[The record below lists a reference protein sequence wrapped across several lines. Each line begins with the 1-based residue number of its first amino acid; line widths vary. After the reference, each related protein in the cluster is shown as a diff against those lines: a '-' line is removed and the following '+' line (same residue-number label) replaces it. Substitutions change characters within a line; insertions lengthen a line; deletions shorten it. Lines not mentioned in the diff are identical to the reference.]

1 MSLLIDQH
9 HFEEA
14 ANLGL
19 HSLTGKPADAFIYY
33 LAALAYA
40 ERARYETDTAENS
53 LKRVD
58 EYSDRSVSIDPNNQ
72 LNRFN
77 IAWVLEYAGDVNP
90 SSRCKYYADSKEL
103 LDDASNKLSAN
114 VNLKN
119 QVAVSTSRVVEKSK
133 TAHCRE

>member
-1 MSLLIDQH
+1 VVKFGLILFLISALASCNPQATRSTSVAETGSKMSLLIDQH

-53 LKRVD
+53 LKR
-58 EYSDRSVSIDPNNQ
+58 
-72 LNRFN
+72 
-77 IAWVLEYAGDVNP
+77 G
-90 SSRCKYYADSKEL
+90 
-103 LDDASNKLSAN
+103 
-114 VNLKN
+114 
-119 QVAVSTSRVVEKSK
+119 
-133 TAHCRE
+133 